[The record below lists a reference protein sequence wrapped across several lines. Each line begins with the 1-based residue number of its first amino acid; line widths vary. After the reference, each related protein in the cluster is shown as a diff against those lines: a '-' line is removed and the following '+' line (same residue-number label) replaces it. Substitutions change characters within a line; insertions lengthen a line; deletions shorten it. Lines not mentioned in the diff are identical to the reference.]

1 MLQMPTQEGPST
13 DKARKTE
20 SPSFLQP
27 SESFVIITQ
36 TSKKGNHLVQHMLF
50 ADQKKKVQNMG
61 KEGGTQACFIKK
73 EKKNQSRSSFD
84 PISSSNYGLLALSLS
99 FDISSNPASRGFTI
113 NTCS

>member
-1 MLQMPTQEGPST
+1 
-13 DKARKTE
+13 
-20 SPSFLQP
+20 
-27 SESFVIITQ
+27 
-36 TSKKGNHLVQHMLF
+36 
-50 ADQKKKVQNMG
+50 MG

-84 PISSSNYGLLALSLS
+84 PISSSNYGLLAPS

>member
-20 SPSFLQP
+20 SQSFLQP

-50 ADQKKKVQNMG
+50 ADQKKKSKTWERREELKPVLLKKKRKIKAG
-61 KEGGTQACFIKK
+61 LPLTQSPPLIMV
-73 EKKNQSRSSFD
+73 S
-84 PISSSNYGLLALSLS
+84 LLSLS